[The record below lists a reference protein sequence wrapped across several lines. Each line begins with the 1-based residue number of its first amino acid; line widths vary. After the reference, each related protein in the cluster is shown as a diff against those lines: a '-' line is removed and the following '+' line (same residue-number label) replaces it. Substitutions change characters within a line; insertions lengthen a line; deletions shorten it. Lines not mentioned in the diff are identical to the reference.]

1 MSEAKSIVESFL
13 RTVERRDLVGARAFL
28 GPGFVMIFPGGRRFT
43 ALEDLVAWSQTRG
56 RGVRKIFERLDEVR
70 TGDETVVYSFG
81 TLEGQWADGMP
92 FAGIRFLDR
101 FTLRGG
107 RIVEQRVWN
116 DMGEHRPMTPVSAK
130 S

>member
-1 MSEAKSIVESFL
+1 MSEAKALVESFL
-13 RTVERRDLVGARAFL
+13 RTVERRDLVGARTFL
-28 GPGFVMIFPGGRRFT
+28 SPDFVMIFPGGRRFT

-56 RGVRKIFERLDEVR
+56 RGVRKVFERLDEVR
-70 TGDETVVYSFG
+70 TGDETVIYSFG
-81 TLEGQWADGMP
+81 TLVGQWADGTP

-116 DMGEHRPMTPVSAK
+116 DMGEHRPMTPVSA
-130 S
+130 

>member
-1 MSEAKSIVESFL
+1 MSDAKAIVENFL
-13 RTVERRDLVGARAFL
+13 RTVESRDLVRARAYL
-28 GPGFVMIFPGGRRFT
+28 SPDFVMIFPGGRRFT
-43 ALEDLVAWSQTRG
+43 ALEELVAWSQTRG
-56 RGVRKIFERLDEVR
+56 RGVRKVFERLDEVS
-70 TGDETVVYSFG
+70 GDEEIVVYSFG
-81 TLEGQWADGMP
+81 TLEGHWPDGTP

-116 DMGEHRPMTPVSAK
+116 DMGEHRPMTSVSMK